1 MAVLLEMDV
10 KRELAREGV
19 AVPAGRVCR
28 SAAQAAEAARGL
40 GGGCVVKALIPTG
53 RKGKGGG
60 IRMAAGPAEAEDQA
74 RGLLGRVVNGFPVE
88 AVLVEERAGIAEELY
103 VSIAPDGPSRRMR
116 LMFSRFGGVEIEQRL
131 ARGDVESVY
140 LEPSRPPREYEVR
153 SLLARAGVNGRV
165 RVRAAQAV
173 YAIARAAHRLDATLL
188 EVNPLAVLQ
197 DGRIMAVGAMCSID
211 DHALFRHPDLA
222 TDLIKGVDRIG
233 RPQRPLEQ
241 HMDELNRRFPHQ
253 GEIRFAEFADGD
265 IGFMV
270 MGGGAGLVALD
281 ALAREGG
288 APATF
293 FDMTSGD
300 VEEKIYHATK
310 AVLSVERIRGLII
323 GVNISAFAP
332 VPIRVRGIAR
342 ALRESGRDLDA
353 FPVVL
358 RLAGPD
364 DDKARALMREFPQV
378 RYFTDDATIEEAVVE
393 LCDRVRGAA

>member
-28 SAAQAAEAARGL
+28 SAAQAAEAARRL

-53 RKGKGGG
+53 RKGRGGG

-131 ARGDVESVY
+131 ACGDVESVY

-300 VEEKIYHATK
+300 VEEKIYLATK